1 MNRIILKDSKTFLNV
16 LNKPLI
22 KNYVN
27 KNYLLLSS
35 SSSSLNCNNNNI
47 TPIINNHKDT
57 IIKNYYTTP
66 TSTTSNSNSN
76 SNSNNKK
83 ENINNKILNIIE
95 RSHSC
100 GEITN
105 KDIGK
110 EVIIY
115 GWISS
120 LRNLGDKVFLVIRD
134 GHGKVQCYI
143 DLKEK
148 CIIKSSVPNIDINE
162 ESTIEENIKRFKL
175 ESIVSIRGK
184 VIARPEGMK
193 NEKMKTGEI
202 EISTQQ
208 IQLLNHCADLPFTI
222 EHSAT
227 TTTEELRLKYRYVD
241 LRRDEVQNNIRLRS
255 RVAMAT
261 RNYLTNQENQFI
273 EVETPT
279 LFRPTPEGAREYLVP
294 TRNKG
299 QFYSL
304 PQSPQQY
311 KQLLMVGGIDRYFQL
326 ARCYRDEDLRSDR
339 QPEFTQIDME
349 LSFVNCQM
357 IYRIIEGLVKTLW
370 KEAGYSIDYDF
381 PFYTY
386 EQVLSTYGIDK
397 PDTRY
402 DMKLHDITHCFN
414 KDTTSIGIFKNALSA
429 SSNNFK
435 ESKPIIKC
443 IKLDQVLPTLTKK
456 HIDQIVSDSKQLDGK
471 GVIAIHN
478 EIGGKWKSFISN
490 HFSEQE
496 KQSLIDT
503 MDFKMGDVL
512 LISAGPRF
520 QVESTLG
527 KVRIQCSNLL
537 KEKSLLKLDPKQF
550 NFLWVVDFPL
560 FTPSDYMNEHS
571 PLLSTHHP
579 FTAPHPEDI
588 DLLLNPL
595 STPSDFSKIR
605 GQHYDIVLNGV
616 ELGGGSIRIHNTDV
630 QLRVLEKVLKLEPHM
645 VSRFNHLLTAL
656 SMGCPPHGGIALGF
670 DRLCSLL
677 VNSNSIRDVIA
688 FPKTSGGRELM
699 TSSPAPVTKSE
710 LDELFLIQKE

>member
-1 MNRIILKDSKTFLNV
+1 MNRVILKDSKIFLNV
-16 LNKPLI
+16 LKKPII
-22 KNYVN
+22 KNKNCLSLLNIPTTSIIN
-27 KNYLLLSS
+27 KQQINQF
-35 SSSSLNCNNNNI
+35 NKRNFTNTINNNN
-47 TPIINNHKDT
+47 NN
-57 IIKNYYTTP
+57 N
-66 TSTTSNSNSN
+66 NN
-76 SNSNNKK
+76 NNKN

-100 GEITN
+100 GEITS

-115 GWISS
+115 GWINS
-120 LRNLGDKVFLVIRD
+120 LRNLGDNVFLVIRD
-134 GHGKVQCYI
+134 GHGKVQCYV
-143 DLKEK
+143 DLKQQ
-148 CIIKSSVPNIDINE
+148 CILKSSVPNIDINE
-162 ESTIEENIKRFKL
+162 NNSIEENIKLFKL
-175 ESIVSIRGK
+175 ESIVSIKGK
-184 VIARPEGMK
+184 VIARPERMVNK
-193 NEKMKTGEI
+193 NMSTGEI
-202 EISTQQ
+202 EISVDQL
-208 IQLLNHCADLPFTI
+208 QLLNNCVDLPFTV
-222 EHSAT
+222 EHDSTAVS
-227 TTTEELRLKYRYVD
+227 EELRLKYRYVD
-241 LRRDEVQNNIRLRS
+241 LRRDKVQSNIRLRS
-255 RVAMAT
+255 KVAMAA
-261 RNYLTNQENQFI
+261 RNYLINQQFI

-294 TRNKG
+294 TRHQG

-349 LSFVNCQM
+349 LSFVNTQM

-370 KEAGYSIDYDF
+370 KEAGFNIDYEF

-402 DMKLHDITHCFN
+402 DMKLVDITDCFN
-414 KDTTSIGIFKNALSA
+414 KDETNINLFKNALSQA
-429 SSNNFK
+429 SNNFK
-435 ESKPIIKC
+435 ESKPVIKC
-443 IKLDQVLPTLTKK
+443 IKLDQVLPTLKSK
-456 HIDQIVSDSKQLDGK
+456 HLDQITTESNSIITVQIKSNND
-471 GVIAIHN
+471 
-478 EIGGKWKSFISN
+478 WKSLISKSI
-490 HFSEQE
+490 SEQE
-496 KQSLIDT
+496 KTLIT
-503 MDFKMGDVL
+503 ERMNLKEGDVL
-512 LISAGPRF
+512 LISVGPRF

-527 KVRIQCSNLL
+527 KIRIYSANLL
-537 KEKSLLKLDPKQF
+537 KELNLLKLDPQQF

-560 FTPSDYMNEHS
+560 FTPSDYMNEQS

-595 STPSDFSKIR
+595 STPSDYSKIR
-605 GQHYDIVLNGV
+605 GQHYDIVINGV
-616 ELGGGSIRIHNTDV
+616 ELGGGSIRIHNSDV

-645 VSRFNHLLTAL
+645 VQRFNHLLTAL

-688 FPKTSGGRELM
+688 FPKTSGGKELM
-699 TSSPAPVTKSE
+699 TSSPATVTKSE
-710 LDELFLIQKE
+710 LDELFLIQK

>member
-1 MNRIILKDSKTFLNV
+1 MNRVILKDSKIFLNV
-16 LNKPLI
+16 LNKP
-22 KNYVN
+22 
-27 KNYLLLSS
+27 
-35 SSSSLNCNNNNI
+35 
-47 TPIINNHKDT
+47 
-57 IIKNYYTTP
+57 IIKNKNCLSLLNITTS
-66 TSTTSNSNSN
+66 STTSIIKNQQINQFN
-76 SNSNNKK
+76 KRNFTNTINNNKN

-100 GEITN
+100 GEITS

-115 GWISS
+115 GWINS
-120 LRNLGDKVFLVIRD
+120 LRNLGDNVFLVIRD
-134 GHGKVQCYI
+134 GHGKVQCYV
-143 DLKEK
+143 DLKQQ
-148 CIIKSSVPNIDINE
+148 CILKSSVPNIDINE
-162 ESTIEENIKRFKL
+162 RNSIEENIKLFKL
-175 ESIVSIRGK
+175 ESIVSIKGK
-184 VIARPEGMK
+184 VIARPERMVNK
-193 NEKMKTGEI
+193 NMSTGEI
-202 EISTQQ
+202 EISVDQL
-208 IQLLNHCADLPFTI
+208 QLLNNCVDLPFTV
-222 EHSAT
+222 EHDSTAVS
-227 TTTEELRLKYRYVD
+227 EELRLKYRYVD
-241 LRRDEVQNNIRLRS
+241 LRRDKVQSNIRLRS
-255 RVAMAT
+255 KVAMAA
-261 RNYLTNQENQFI
+261 RNYLINQQFI

-294 TRNKG
+294 TRHQG

-349 LSFVNCQM
+349 LSFVNTQM

-370 KEAGYSIDYDF
+370 KEAGFNIDYEF

-402 DMKLHDITHCFN
+402 DMKLVDITDCFN
-414 KDTTSIGIFKNALSA
+414 KDETNINLFKNALSQA
-429 SSNNFK
+429 SNNFK
-435 ESKPIIKC
+435 ESKPVIKC
-443 IKLDQVLPTLTKK
+443 IKLDQVLPTLKSK
-456 HIDQIVSDSKQLDGK
+456 HLDQITTESNSIITVQIKSN
-471 GVIAIHN
+471 N
-478 EIGGKWKSFISN
+478 EWKSLISKSI
-490 HFSEQE
+490 SEQE
-496 KQSLIDT
+496 KTLIT
-503 MDFKMGDVL
+503 ERMNLKEGDVL
-512 LISAGPRF
+512 LISVGPRF

-527 KVRIQCSNLL
+527 KTRIYCANLL
-537 KEKSLLKLDPKQF
+537 KELNLLKLDPQQF

-560 FTPSDYMNEHS
+560 FTPSDYMNEQS
-571 PLLSTHHP
+571 ALLSTHHP

-595 STPSDFSKIR
+595 STPSDYSKIR
-605 GQHYDIVLNGV
+605 GQHYDIVINGV
-616 ELGGGSIRIHNTDV
+616 ELGGGSIRIHNSDV

-645 VSRFNHLLTAL
+645 VQRFNHLLTAL

-688 FPKTSGGRELM
+688 FPKTSGGKELM
-699 TSSPAPVTKSE
+699 TSSPATVTKSE
-710 LDELFLIQKE
+710 LDELFLIQK

>member
-1 MNRIILKDSKTFLNV
+1 MNKVILKDPKTFLNV
-16 LNKPLI
+16 LNNSIII
-22 KNYVN
+22 KNIN
-27 KNYLLLSS
+27 KNNYLSILNISS
-35 SSSSLNCNNNNI
+35 TNKQINQLNKNRSLIRNFTTTTNINNNN
-47 TPIINNHKDT
+47 NN
-57 IIKNYYTTP
+57 N
-66 TSTTSNSNSN
+66 NS
-76 SNSNNKK
+76 
-83 ENINNKILNIIE
+83 NINNKILNINE

-100 GEITN
+100 GEVTS

-115 GWISS
+115 GWINS

-143 DLKEK
+143 DLKQN
-148 CIIKSSVPNIDINE
+148 CILKSSVPNIDVNE
-162 ESTIEENIKRFKL
+162 SSSIEENIKLFKL
-175 ESIVSIRGK
+175 ESIVAIKGK
-184 VIARPEGMK
+184 VIARPEAMINK
-193 NEKMKTGEI
+193 NMATGEI
-202 EISTQQ
+202 EISVEQL
-208 IQLLNHCADLPFTI
+208 QLLNNCVDLPFTI
-222 EHSAT
+222 EHDSKMA
-227 TTTEELRLKYRYVD
+227 TEELRLKYRYVD
-241 LRRDEVQNNIRLRS
+241 LRRDKVQSNIRLRS
-255 RVAMAT
+255 RVAMAA
-261 RNYLTNQENQFI
+261 RNYLIGQQFI

-294 TRNKG
+294 TRHQG

-349 LSFVNCQM
+349 LSFVNTQM
-357 IYRIIEGLVKTLW
+357 IYRIIEGLVKSLW
-370 KEAGYSIDYDF
+370 KEAGFNIDYQF

-402 DMKLHDITHCFN
+402 DMKLNDITDCFN
-414 KDTTSIGIFKNALSA
+414 KDSTSINLFKTVLSQA
-429 SSNNFK
+429 SNNFK
-435 ESKPIIKC
+435 ESKPVIKC
-443 IKLDQVLPTLTKK
+443 MKLDQVLPTLKAK
-456 HIDQIVSDSKQLDGK
+456 DIDQILSESKQYHENGIIIVQVK
-471 GVIAIHN
+471 ANN
-478 EIGGKWKSFISN
+478 EWKSMLSKHIT
-490 HFSEQE
+490 EKE
-496 KQSLIDT
+496 KQSVTERVNL
-503 MDFKMGDVL
+503 KEGDVL
-512 LISAGPRF
+512 LISVGPRH

-527 KVRIQCSNLL
+527 KLRIYCANLL
-537 KEKSLLKLDPKQF
+537 KEKNLLKLDPQQF

-560 FTPSDYMNEHS
+560 FTPSDYMNEQS

-588 DLLLNPL
+588 DLLLNPM

-605 GQHYDIVLNGV
+605 GQHYDIVVNGV

-630 QLRVLEKVLKLEPHM
+630 QLRVLENVLKLEPHM

-688 FPKTSGGRELM
+688 FPKTSGGKELM

-710 LDELFLIQKE
+710 LDELFLIQK

>member
-1 MNRIILKDSKTFLNV
+1 MNKVILKDSKTFLNV
-16 LNKPLI
+16 LNNSIII
-22 KNYVN
+22 KNIN
-27 KNYLLLSS
+27 KNNYLPILNISS
-35 SSSSLNCNNNNI
+35 TNKQINQLNKNGSLIRNFTTTTNINNNN
-47 TPIINNHKDT
+47 NN
-57 IIKNYYTTP
+57 
-66 TSTTSNSNSN
+66 
-76 SNSNNKK
+76 NNKNNNS
-83 ENINNKILNIIE
+83 NINNKILNINE

-100 GEITN
+100 GEVTS

-115 GWISS
+115 GWINS

-143 DLKEK
+143 DLKQN
-148 CIIKSSVPNIDINE
+148 CILKSSVPNVDVNE
-162 ESTIEENIKRFKL
+162 SSSIEENIKLFKL
-175 ESIVSIRGK
+175 ESIVAIKGK
-184 VIARPEGMK
+184 VIARPEAMINK
-193 NEKMKTGEI
+193 NMATGEI
-202 EISTQQ
+202 EISVEQL
-208 IQLLNHCADLPFTI
+208 QLLNNCVDLPFTI
-222 EHSAT
+222 EHDSKMA
-227 TTTEELRLKYRYVD
+227 TEELRLKYRYVD
-241 LRRDEVQNNIRLRS
+241 LRRDKVQSNIRLRS
-255 RVAMAT
+255 RVAMAA
-261 RNYLTNQENQFI
+261 RNYLIGQQFI

-294 TRNKG
+294 TRHQG

-349 LSFVNCQM
+349 LSFVNTQM
-357 IYRIIEGLVKTLW
+357 IYRIIEGLVKSLW
-370 KEAGYSIDYDF
+370 KEAGFNIDYQF

-402 DMKLHDITHCFN
+402 DMKLNDITDCFN
-414 KDTTSIGIFKNALSA
+414 KDSTSINLFKTVLSQA
-429 SSNNFK
+429 SNNFK
-435 ESKPIIKC
+435 ESKPVIKC
-443 IKLDQVLPTLTKK
+443 VKLDQVLPTLKAKDLDQILSESKQYHENGIIIVQVKANNEWKSMLSK
-456 HIDQIVSDSKQLDGK
+456 HITEK
-471 GVIAIHN
+471 
-478 EIGGKWKSFISN
+478 
-490 HFSEQE
+490 E
-496 KQSLIDT
+496 KQSVTERVNL
-503 MDFKMGDVL
+503 KEGDVL
-512 LISAGPRF
+512 LISVGPRH

-527 KVRIQCSNLL
+527 KLRIYCANLL
-537 KEKSLLKLDPKQF
+537 KEKNLLKLDPQQF

-560 FTPSDYMNEHS
+560 FTPSDYMNEQS

-588 DLLLNPL
+588 DLLLNPM

-605 GQHYDIVLNGV
+605 GQHYDIVVNGV

-630 QLRVLEKVLKLEPHM
+630 QLRVLENVLKLEPHM

-688 FPKTSGGRELM
+688 FPKTSGGKELM

-710 LDELFLIQKE
+710 LDELFLIQK